1 MTTIN
6 IFLPEDL
13 QIFIQEQAAQGGYQT
28 TDDYIQDL
36 LRREQQKQI
45 ESILIESLDS
55 GELIEVTEEW
65 WEEKQSELTQ
75 HLS

>member
-6 IFLPEDL
+6 ISLPEDL

-36 LRREQQKQI
+36 LRREQQKQAQQKQI
-45 ESILIESLDS
+45 ESILIEGLDS
-55 GELIEVTEEW
+55 GELIEATEER
-65 WEEKQSELTQ
+65 
-75 HLS
+75 